1 MTQKSDQVKK
11 KSKNVTF
18 ALVHVKVTPNN
29 TLINF
34 SDAQGNTI
42 VAGSAGMH
50 FKNSKKST
58 AYAAQ
63 VSCEAL
69 IESAKSNGVKTV
81 DIIIKGIGS
90 QRDSV
95 LRSILGSLNVRFI
108 IDKTPVPHNG
118 CRREKRRRV

>member
-1 MTQKSDQVKK
+1 MKHKRDQVKTK
-11 KSKNVTF
+11 NKNVSF
-18 ALVHVKVTPNN
+18 AYAHIKVTPNN

-34 SDAQGNTI
+34 SDTQGNTI
-42 VAGSAGMH
+42 VRGSAGMYI
-50 FKNSKKST
+50 KSQKST

-63 VSCEAL
+63 VACDAL
-69 IESAKSNGVKTV
+69 VESAKANGVKTV

-90 QRDSV
+90 QRDNV

-108 IDKTPVPHNG
+108 IDKTPIPHNG

>member
-1 MTQKSDQVKK
+1 MTQKNDTVKK
-11 KSKNVTF
+11 KSKNISM
-18 ALVHVKVTPNN
+18 AHVHVNVTSNN

-34 SDAQGNTI
+34 SDERGNTI
-42 VAGSAGMH
+42 VCGSAGKH
-50 FKNSKKST
+50 FKNAKKST

-63 VSCEAL
+63 VACEAL
-69 IESAKSNGVKTV
+69 IETAKENGVKTV
-81 DIIIKGIGS
+81 DIIVKGIGS

-108 IDKTPVPHNG
+108 IDKTPIPHNG

>member
-1 MTQKSDQVKK
+1 MSKKIDQVKK

-18 ALVHVKVTPNN
+18 ALANINVTSNN
-29 TLINF
+29 TFINF
-34 SDAQGNTI
+34 SDAQGNTL
-42 VAGSAGMH
+42 VCGSAGMH
-50 FKNSKKST
+50 FKNAKKST

-63 VSCEAL
+63 VACESIVEA
-69 IESAKSNGVKTV
+69 AKDHGVKTV

-108 IDKTPVPHNG
+108 IDKTPIPHNG
-118 CRREKRRRV
+118 CRREKKRRV

>member
-1 MTQKSDQVKK
+1 MIQKTDHQKK

-18 ALVHVKVTPNN
+18 SLIHVKVTSNN

-34 SDAQGNTI
+34 SDTQGNTI
-42 VAGSAGMH
+42 VSGSAGMN

-63 VSCEAL
+63 VACESL
-69 IESAKSNGVKTV
+69 IESAKNHGVKTV

-95 LRSILGSLNVRFI
+95 LRSILGALNVRFI

-118 CRREKRRRV
+118 CRREKRRRA

>member
-1 MTQKSDQVKK
+1 MKQKTETTKK
-11 KSKNVTF
+11 KAKNVTF
-18 ALVHVKVTPNN
+18 ALVHVNVTPNN
-29 TLINF
+29 TLINY

-42 VAGSAGMH
+42 VSGSAGMH

-63 VSCEAL
+63 VACESLTEA
-69 IESAKSNGVKTV
+69 AKLHGVKTV
-81 DIIIKGIGS
+81 DIIVKGIGS

-95 LRSILGSLNVRFI
+95 LRSILGTLNVRFI

>member
-1 MTQKSDQVKK
+1 MKQKSETIKK
-11 KSKNVTF
+11 KTKNVTF
-18 ALVHVKVTPNN
+18 ALVHVNVTPNN

-42 VAGSAGMH
+42 VSGSAGMH

-63 VSCEAL
+63 VACESL
-69 IESAKSNGVKTV
+69 IEAAKVHGVKTV
-81 DIIIKGIGS
+81 DIIVKGIGS

-95 LRSILGSLNVRFI
+95 LRSILSTLNVRFI
-108 IDKTPVPHNG
+108 VDKTPIPHNG

>member
-1 MTQKSDQVKK
+1 MIQKTDHQKK

-18 ALVHVKVTPNN
+18 SLIHVKVTSNN

-34 SDAQGNTI
+34 SDTQGNTI
-42 VAGSAGMH
+42 VSGSAGMN

-63 VSCEAL
+63 VACEAL
-69 IESAKSNGVKTV
+69 IESAKNHGVKTV

-95 LRSILGSLNVRFI
+95 LRSILGALNVRFI
-108 IDKTPVPHNG
+108 IDKTPIPHNG
-118 CRREKRRRV
+118 CRREKRRRA